1 MSNSASQPET
11 KPETKAGRRVL
22 VFPAPPTPN
31 GDIHLGHL
39 AGPYLGADYHTRYL
53 RLRGVETHHFA
64 NSDENESYVRYKGEQ
79 MGLTPQAT
87 ADHFATA
94 NVESFERAGI
104 EQDLFL
110 RPNHAPLHLEMVK
123 EFFLKLHGSGCL
135 VEKEQEVPFCE
146 QCQTFLVEVFGRG
159 KCPNCGESSDPFAC
173 EACGRP
179 IDATEILDPHCR
191 RCDRAVDTKRPLK
204 RLFLPLS
211 RFEAGLREY
220 HAQLHQKSK
229 VATFCAWMFE
239 KGLPDIPVTQPTGW
253 GTPVPLPGYEGQIL
267 IGPFDTV
274 VGALSATQLML
285 ERRGDA
291 ETWRD
296 WWFSPDLDVVIFFGA
311 DNVYFYAFL
320 HAALCLGYDPALRLP
335 LTFVNNEFY
344 QLGKEKFSTTRK
356 NIILIGDILEK
367 ASIDA
372 VRFYLA
378 YSAPENETTSFT
390 WEEFEQTVDRELN
403 RNWEAW
409 LHELDAKVLR
419 DGDGLAPEVP
429 AESLWTAD
437 QQRFHR
443 FLLSTIPEM
452 ELAYDAVSF
461 SPQRATRLLCELVRV
476 ARRFS
481 KGEEPWRRIPRR
493 AEERATSLA
502 LELLAAKMLA
512 VLVDPLMPAFAGR
525 LWSQLGLS
533 RPLAHGTWNSLA
545 EFLPAG
551 TRVGRLNLPFF
562 AVGS

>member
-1 MSNSASQPET
+1 VSNSESQPET
-11 KPETKAGRRVL
+11 TSGRRVL

-39 AGPYLGADYHTRYL
+39 AGPYLGADYYTRYL
-53 RLRGVETHHFA
+53 RLGGVEAHHFC

-79 MGLTPQAT
+79 MGLSPEAT

-94 NVESFERAGI
+94 NVESFVRAGI

-110 RPNHAPLHLEMVK
+110 RPNLSPLHLQMVE
-123 EFFLKLHGSGCL
+123 EFFLKLVESGCL
-135 VEKEQEVPFCE
+135 VEKEQLVPYCE
-146 QCQTFLVEVFGRG
+146 SCEVFLCEVNGRG

-179 IDATEILDPHCR
+179 IDATELVDPHCR
-191 RCDRAVDTKRPLK
+191 RCSRPIDTRRPLK

-211 RFEAGLREY
+211 RFEAGLRDY
-220 HAQLHQKSK
+220 HRQLHMKSK

-253 GTPVPLPGYEGQIL
+253 GTPVPLPGYEGQNL

-285 ERRGDA
+285 EGRGDA

-296 WWFSPDLDVVIFFGA
+296 WWFSPHLDVVIFFGA

-344 QLGKEKFSTTRK
+344 QLGREKFSTTRQ
-356 NIILIGDILEK
+356 NIILIGDILAK
-367 ASIDA
+367 ASLDA

-390 WEEFEQTVDRELN
+390 WEEFEQTVDRELV
-403 RNWEAW
+403 RGWELW
-409 LHELDAKVLR
+409 LHELDAKVQR
-419 DGDGLAPEVP
+419 DGEGSAPEVP
-429 AESLWTAD
+429 DESLWTPD
-437 QQRFHR
+437 QRRFHR
-443 FLLSTIPEM
+443 DLVTTVQEM
-452 ELAYDAVSF
+452 ELAYEASSF

-502 LELLAAKMLA
+502 LELLAAKLLA
-512 VLVDPLMPAFAGR
+512 VLADPIMPAFAGR
-525 LWSQLGLS
+525 LWSQLGLT
-533 RPLAHGTWNSLA
+533 RPLAHGTWETRPQFIA
-545 EFLPAG
+545 AG

-562 AVGS
+562 SQS